1 MMIPI
6 GPEDIGKLLSYICG
20 GCIINHE
27 AFVHR
32 RSEIAMERPFRGE
45 FHFGLCGELKQ
56 LSKCAKD
63 CVVKLWRNFIAN
75 LHYKTTAFF
84 KCMANIFASW
94 EPCFCTRFQVQVG
107 EINNWN
113 LGLCIGSHDFD
124 LCFEGCK
131 GKTVQCIGMQC
142 CVIYRC
148 QCQRLRIGKNDHS
161 CD

>member
-27 AFVHR
+27 AFVQR

-63 CVVKLWRNFIAN
+63 CVVKL
-75 LHYKTTAFF
+75 
-84 KCMANIFASW
+84 
-94 EPCFCTRFQVQVG
+94 
-107 EINNWN
+107 
-113 LGLCIGSHDFD
+113 
-124 LCFEGCK
+124 
-131 GKTVQCIGMQC
+131 
-142 CVIYRC
+142 
-148 QCQRLRIGKNDHS
+148 
-161 CD
+161 